1 MPSIYRI
8 IIGCALITLVAIV
21 SDRSRT
27 AAGILA
33 TAPINIPIILWILW
47 GNTGGDHAGMAIV
60 SRSMLIGLASTA
72 CFTAVCWFGF
82 RQRWSFAQIV
92 TLGYAAWTLV
102 VWGPLLVR
110 RFLERFA

>member
-1 MPSIYRI
+1 MPLIYRI
-8 IIGCALITLVAIV
+8 LIGCILITLVAV
-21 SDRSRT
+21 LSERSRT

-47 GNTGGDHAGMAIV
+47 GSSQGDHQSLQTV

-82 RQRWSFAQIV
+82 RQRWSFVQILTV
-92 TLGYAAWTLV
+92 GYAAWALV
-102 VWGPLLVR
+102 VWGPLLMR
-110 RFLERFA
+110 RLIERFA